1 MTRRPAHGLNKGF
14 FSAQETFLVG
24 VENRYQRYFRHI
36 QAFPQQVNSHQHI
49 KFTQPQIADDL
60 NPLHRIDIRVQITD
74 FYAMFI
80 KVFT

>member
-1 MTRRPAHGLNKGF
+1 MTRRPTHGLNEGF
-14 FSAQETFLVG
+14 FSAQETFLVRI
-24 VENRYQRYFRHI
+24 ENRDQRHLRHI
-36 QAFPQQVNSHQHI
+36 QTFPQQVNPYQHI
-49 KFTQPQIADDL
+49 KLAQAQIADDL